1 MIFAYLSP
9 NVIEVIIVF
18 LVYQE
23 DLSEMVGIMELQIMR
38 KPRTVNFMYKSLS
51 NTSTSY

>member
-9 NVIEVIIVF
+9 NVIEVITVF

-23 DLSEMVGIMELQIMR
+23 DLSEMVGIMELQNYEET
-38 KPRTVNFMYKSLS
+38 KNCQFYV
-51 NTSTSY
+51 